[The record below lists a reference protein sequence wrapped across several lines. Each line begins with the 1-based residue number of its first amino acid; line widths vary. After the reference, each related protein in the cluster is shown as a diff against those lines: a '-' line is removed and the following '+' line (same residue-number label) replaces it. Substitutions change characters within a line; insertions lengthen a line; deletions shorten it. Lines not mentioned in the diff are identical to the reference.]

1 MKAVVQRVHR
11 ASVHVGD
18 ELVAEIGP
26 GLLTLLGIGR
36 EDSEQEV
43 DWLMR
48 KITALRIF
56 EDTDGKMN
64 LSLTDV
70 QGEHL
75 IVSQFT
81 LMSETRKGNRPS
93 FIEAARPE
101 KAKPLYEKALEI
113 SRSLG
118 VETSGGRFQ
127 ATMRVTLENDGPVTV
142 IVETPAESHGSI

>member
-70 QGEHL
+70 KGEHL

-93 FIEAARPE
+93 FIDAARPE

-118 VETSGGRFQ
+118 VVTSGGRFQ
-127 ATMRVTLENDGPVTV
+127 AAMRVTLENDGPVTV
-142 IVETPAESHGSI
+142 IVETPAGSHGSI